1 MLEQMK
7 LTSSIRQLQDAVS
20 KVAQAIPSKTIDAR
34 FDNVHL
40 SIEPGSLTLFA
51 TDGELSITA
60 HSSVETSD
68 TGNIGIKART
78 LQDFLKSMYDTSV
91 VFLIERQEI
100 SDHGTVHITTDKG
113 KYKIPCQFESKT
125 EKHEKS
131 YDISLELQT
140 SELQDLIQKTI
151 FACSVDGMRP
161 AMMGVLFEL
170 EGSVITAVST
180 DGHRLVRCR
189 KASSSDIAEKQKIV
203 VPARVL
209 SIVQK
214 LAQTE
219 SVTMSIDADRRFVR
233 FICDNIV
240 LDASLIVEPYPNYD
254 AVIPVEHDKYLVINR
269 SVFYDSVRRV
279 GRFSSIGD
287 IKIVIEGE
295 ILRVMAENTNEG
307 EAAQEEL
314 TAAYTGDDITIGF
327 NSRFI
332 EAALSHLDDEM
343 IRIELKSPTTAVIFK
358 PSKEEEDEKL
368 MILVMPVRI
377 NN

>member
-1 MLEQMK
+1 MK
-7 LTSSIRQLQDAVS
+7 LISSIRQLQDAIG
-20 KVAQAIPSKTIDAR
+20 KVAQAIPAKTIDAR
-34 FDNVHL
+34 FENVHL

-51 TDGELSITA
+51 TDGELSITVK
-60 HSSVETSD
+60 SDVETLD

-78 LQDFLKSMYDTSV
+78 LQDFLRSMYDTAV
-91 VFLIERQEI
+91 TFLVERQEI
-100 SDHGTVHITTDKG
+100 SDHGTVNITTDKG
-113 KYKIPCQFESKT
+113 KYKIPCQFESKA

-131 YDISLELQT
+131 YDISLELET
-140 SELQDLIQKTI
+140 SELLDQIQKTI

-189 KASSSDIAEKQKIV
+189 KSLSSDISDKQKIV
-203 VPARVL
+203 IPARVL
-209 SIVQK
+209 SILQK
-214 LAQTE
+214 LAQNE
-219 SVTMSIDADRRFVR
+219 SISMQIDADRRFVR
-233 FICDNIV
+233 FVVGNVV
-240 LDASLIVEPYPNYD
+240 LDASLIIEPYPNYD
-254 AVIPVEHDKYLVINR
+254 AVIPVEHDKHLIISR
-269 SVFYDSVRRV
+269 SLIYDSVRRV

-287 IKIVIEGE
+287 VKIVIEGE
-295 ILRVMAENTNEG
+295 VLKVMAENTNEG

-314 TAAYTGDDITIGF
+314 PCIYTGEEITIGF

-332 EAALSHLDDEM
+332 EAALAHLDDEE

-358 PSKEEEDEKL
+358 PHKKEEDDKL
-368 MILVMPVRI
+368 IVLVMPVRI